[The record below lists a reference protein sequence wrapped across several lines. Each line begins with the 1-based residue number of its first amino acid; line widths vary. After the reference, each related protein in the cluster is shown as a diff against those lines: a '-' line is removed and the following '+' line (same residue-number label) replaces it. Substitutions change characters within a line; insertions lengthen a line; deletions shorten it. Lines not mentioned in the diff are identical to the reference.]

1 MRNPIRYGNME
12 IDVDAREV
20 VINRGK
26 VPLTVMEFDVLI
38 FLSLNPNIAFTK
50 EQIYEA
56 AARDNYVDA
65 AYVIK
70 DIVYRIRKKT
80 GIKNIQTLYGYGYKF
95 VP

>member
-1 MRNPIRYGNME
+1 MEKIIMNDIEINPCR
-12 IDVDAREV
+12 REV
-20 VINRGK
+20 IRKGESVF
-26 VPLTVMEFDVLI
+26 LTTMEFDVLI
-38 FLSLNPNIAFTK
+38 FLASNPNIAFTK

-56 AARDNYVDA
+56 AARDNYVDT

-80 GIKNIQTLYGYGYKF
+80 GIKNIQTIYGYGYKF